1 MKKTVLLTLV
11 VLLAPL
17 VLAQNST
24 LHNYTWKSRTQVEM
38 GGEVKSVVLEQV
50 RTDSSGQVQK
60 TPLSAPP
67 AAPSQRGPVRRRL
80 AQRKTERTK
89 EWMQGLQATL
99 APYQSLP
106 PEKLKAF
113 AEGAT
118 KQPVG
123 DGLVQLQGRGL
134 VQPDDQVVLTVEM
147 VSHQP
152 RKMQVKTTYD
162 GSPVE
167 LQVELSAIAPNVT
180 APVKV
185 VTTVPDDG
193 LNITTDNYDYQQLRN

>member
-1 MKKTVLLTLV
+1 MKKTVLLALIL
-11 VLLAPL
+11 LLAPL
-17 VLAQNST
+17 VLAQTSA

-50 RTDSSGQVQK
+50 RSDANGQVQK
-60 TPLSAPP
+60 TALSAPP

-80 AQRKTERTK
+80 AGRKAERTRD
-89 EWMQGLQATL
+89 WMQGLQTTL

-113 AEGAT
+113 AEGAS

-123 DGLVQLQGRGL
+123 DGLVQLQGQGL
-134 VQPDDQVVLTVEM
+134 VQPDDQVVLILDIA
-147 VSHQP
+147 SHQP
-152 RKMQVKTTYD
+152 RKMQVKTAYD

-167 LQVELSAIAPNVT
+167 LLVELSAIAPNVT

-193 LNITTDNYDYQQLRN
+193 LIIITDSYDYQPLAN